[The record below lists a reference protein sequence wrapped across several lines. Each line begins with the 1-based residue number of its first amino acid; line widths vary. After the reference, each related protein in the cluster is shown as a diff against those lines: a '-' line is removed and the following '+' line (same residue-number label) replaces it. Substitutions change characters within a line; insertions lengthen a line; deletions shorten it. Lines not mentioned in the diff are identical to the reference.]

1 MTLITAKF
9 TLDDYHRMIDAGILA
24 HRPVE
29 LLNGDIIEMAPEG
42 EPHAYT
48 NTEARDYL
56 IALLGESAK
65 IRDAK
70 PISIPSSNSEPE
82 PDLAIVR
89 PLGRAYRE
97 HHPYPEDIFWLI
109 EFSDSSLKK
118 DLDPKAKLYAAAGI
132 LDYWVVN
139 LNAQQVVV
147 LRNPVNGSYQSE
159 QVLSQGNIFPLA
171 FLDIAVSVQR
181 LLD

>member
-1 MTLITAKF
+1 MTLTTAKF
-9 TLDDYHRMIDAGILA
+9 TLDDYHRMIDTGILDDRA
-24 HRPVE
+24 VE
-29 LLNGDIIEMAPEG
+29 LLNGEIIEMAPEG

-56 IALLGESAK
+56 IALLGERAK

-82 PDLAIVR
+82 PDLAIVQ

-97 HHPYPEDIFWLI
+97 HHPYPDDIFWLI

-132 LDYWVVN
+132 LEYWVVN

-147 LRNPVNGSYQSE
+147 FRNPVNGSYQSE

-171 FLDIAVSVQR
+171 FPDIAVSVRR